1 MIRVDTIG
9 QLRDERSQGG
19 DGLAVFQSHDTNLET
34 THLHCKSLE
43 RADVE
48 NTSLGELKHLADR
61 VTQEVKNEIR
71 KIEAMKAALERTTA
85 QRDQLKA
92 EIKDLQENRKQAI
105 AVRDAEIE
113 RLKDALRREV
123 IERKETADLILNSF
137 SQIQHMLNAVKLKD
151 KGLPD
156 ARNRSPRSTE
166 LTSCCRWLNIIGLCL
181 FIGLTPFA
189 NMNDGVPGIK
199 NAGESQIGVISNKTE
214 YAEPAYYKAIKDA
227 STKYD
232 LDPNLIATVIYVES
246 RGNVLAVSQKGAKG
260 LMQLTPA
267 VYDQYNIGDPFDI
280 EQNVSVGTAYLAY
293 LLRRFDGNLEHALA
307 AYNCGP
313 TRVIEYNG
321 IPPIKETQE
330 YVERIMEHYRK
341 KEIPTGFIDKSF

>member
-1 MIRVDTIG
+1 
-9 QLRDERSQGG
+9 
-19 DGLAVFQSHDTNLET
+19 
-34 THLHCKSLE
+34 
-43 RADVE
+43 
-48 NTSLGELKHLADR
+48 HLADR
-61 VTQEVKNEIR
+61 VTQEVRNEIR
-71 KIEAMKAALERTTA
+71 KIEALKAALERTTS
-85 QRDQLKA
+85 QRDQLSA

-105 AVRDAEIE
+105 AVRDTQIE
-113 RLKDALRREV
+113 RLKDALRREI
-123 IERKETADLILNSF
+123 IERKDTADLILDSL
-137 SQIQHMLNAVKLKD
+137 SQIQRLTNAVTLKD
-151 KGLPD
+151 KSLPD
-156 ARNRSPRSTE
+156 AWNRSPRPAE
-166 LTSCCRWLNIIGLCL
+166 PTSCYRWLNVIGLCL

-189 NMNDGVPGIK
+189 NIDDMGPGIE
-199 NAGESQIGVISNKTE
+199 NAGENQIGVISNKTE
-214 YAEPAYYKAIKDA
+214 YAEPAYYKAIKEA

-267 VYDQYNIGDPFDI
+267 VYDQYNMGDPFDI

-313 TRVIEYNG
+313 TRVIEHNG

-341 KEIPTGFIDKSF
+341 GEIPTGFIDKSFTATSN

>member
-1 MIRVDTIG
+1 MNRVDTIG
-9 QLRDERSQGG
+9 QLRDKRSQGK
-19 DGLAVFQSHDTNLET
+19 DGLAVFKSDDTNLEAV
-34 THLHCKSLE
+34 HLHCKPLE

-48 NTSLGELKHLADR
+48 TISFGELKHLADH
-61 VTQEVKNEIR
+61 VTQEVKIEIR
-71 KIEAMKAALERTTA
+71 KIETLKAALERMTA

-123 IERKETADLILNSF
+123 IERKETADLLLNSF
-137 SQIQHMLNAVKLKD
+137 ANIQSLMNAVKLKD

-156 ARNRSPRSTE
+156 ARNQSPRPTE
-166 LTSCCRWLNIIGLCL
+166 LTSCYRWLNIIGLCL

-189 NMNDGVPGIK
+189 NMNDGVPGIE

-214 YAEPAYYKAIKDA
+214 YAEPAYYKAVKDA

-267 VYDQYNIGDPFDI
+267 VYGQYNVGDPFDI

-341 KEIPTGFIDKSF
+341 REIPTGFIDKSF